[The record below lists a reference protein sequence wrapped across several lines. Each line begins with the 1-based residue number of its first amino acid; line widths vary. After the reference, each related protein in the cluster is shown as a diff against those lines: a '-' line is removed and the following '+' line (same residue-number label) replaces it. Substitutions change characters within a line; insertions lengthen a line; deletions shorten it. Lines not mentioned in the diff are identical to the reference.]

1 MEKKSD
7 AQLARKIEVA
17 LPVELSREDQITLLQ
32 KYIAENFT
40 SAGMCADMAI
50 HKKHVD
56 GKTIIRDS
64 TVCCT
69 NVTDSIENDLE
80 IKRLFFSYVFAN
92 LYFCELFK
100 VHNGYIASCYFSTK
114 QSVAV
119 YMVIVGSVNL
129 AIFILIILCIGSS
142 LNIGVLQLG
151 LYMMTAFFLS
161 NIVSMGILSTEIGRE
176 NRYFLFINSVFLAIG
191 YTVFSAVPTA
201 FSAVS
206 LGAWGI
212 ACFIL
217 GSLFALQLK
226 KLFAE
231 MIKGEILCMN

>member
-1 MEKKSD
+1 M
-7 AQLARKIEVA
+7 A
-17 LPVELSREDQITLLQ
+17 EL
-32 KYIAENFT
+32 
-40 SAGMCADMAI
+40 G
-50 HKKHVD
+50 
-56 GKTIIRDS
+56 
-64 TVCCT
+64 
-69 NVTDSIENDLE
+69 
-80 IKRLFFSYVFAN
+80 
-92 LYFCELFK
+92 
-100 VHNGYIASCYFSTK
+100 ASCYFSTK

-151 LYMMTAFFLS
+151 LYVMTAFFLS
-161 NIVSMGILSTEIGRE
+161 DIVSVGILSTEIGRE
-176 NRYFLFINSVFLAIG
+176 NRYFLFISSVFLAIG